1 MAKIH
6 REDNARQAAV
16 AGRLIAESLWRRAIG
31 NKLLARKRAPSG
43 RILSN
48 QWCAIIASLL
58 YLCRQE
64 AIGKACRVWK
74 YSCAQKCLQC
84 LKRLQSAEVP
94 AVPGK
99 TAGERKPLAESC
111 GASVLR
117 ATNEFGMGRMKSEIL
132 NENPEQVTSTKE
144 RLVKC
149 VKEVLPSTTKTC
161 IWLLKITLGVSVL
174 ILFMRYFKILPWLS
188 ATLGPLFNHF
198 GLPGEAALA
207 YVSGYFVNMYAM
219 LAIAGSM
226 DLTARAITIL
236 GVMSLCSHNMIT
248 ETAVQGKTGANP
260 VRVVITRTL
269 AGFVLAFVLN
279 LILPLSQSDIA
290 MLGGAVGES
299 EAAVAS
305 VAEAPTGVASAAG
318 APATV
323 ASVAEAPAG
332 VTSVAETAPAAVAS
346 LTEAPAAVQPLFK
359 ELAVEW
365 CYSTL
370 SILVKMTLLI
380 YSLAILQ
387 RILSE
392 FGVIRWVSKFLK
404 PLLLLFGLPA
414 RCSFLWI
421 IANILGIAYGGAVMM
436 EEVRAG
442 KLSLRDIK
450 LVNQHIGISHSN
462 LEDLTLVASIG
473 GIWWVMLLSRWAGS
487 FILVWGYRA
496 EMAIRKKLLTLQTKT
511 TL

>member
-1 MAKIH
+1 
-6 REDNARQAAV
+6 
-16 AGRLIAESLWRRAIG
+16 
-31 NKLLARKRAPSG
+31 
-43 RILSN
+43 
-48 QWCAIIASLL
+48 
-58 YLCRQE
+58 
-64 AIGKACRVWK
+64 
-74 YSCAQKCLQC
+74 
-84 LKRLQSAEVP
+84 
-94 AVPGK
+94 
-99 TAGERKPLAESC
+99 
-111 GASVLR
+111 
-117 ATNEFGMGRMKSEIL
+117 MGRMKSEIL

-161 IWLLKITLGVSVL
+161 IWLLKITIGVSVL

-290 MLGGAVGES
+290 MLGGAFEKS

-305 VAEAPTGVASAAG
+305 VAEAPTGVAPAAGAPASEASIAVAPAAG
-318 APATV
+318 APATE
-323 ASVAEAPAG
+323 ASITEAP
-332 VTSVAETAPAAVAS
+332 
-346 LTEAPAAVQPLFK
+346 EAPAAVQPLFK
-359 ELAVEW
+359 ELVVEW

-421 IANILGIAYGGAVMM
+421 VANILGIAYGGAVMM

>member
-1 MAKIH
+1 
-6 REDNARQAAV
+6 
-16 AGRLIAESLWRRAIG
+16 
-31 NKLLARKRAPSG
+31 
-43 RILSN
+43 
-48 QWCAIIASLL
+48 
-58 YLCRQE
+58 
-64 AIGKACRVWK
+64 
-74 YSCAQKCLQC
+74 
-84 LKRLQSAEVP
+84 
-94 AVPGK
+94 
-99 TAGERKPLAESC
+99 
-111 GASVLR
+111 
-117 ATNEFGMGRMKSEIL
+117 MGRMKSEIL

-161 IWLLKITLGVSVL
+161 IWLLKITIGVSVL

-299 EAAVAS
+299 EAAVA
-305 VAEAPTGVASAAG
+305 EAPTGVAPAAETPATEASITVAPAAG
-318 APATV
+318 APATE
-323 ASVAEAPAG
+323 ASITEAP
-332 VTSVAETAPAAVAS
+332 
-346 LTEAPAAVQPLFK
+346 EAPAAVQPLFK
-359 ELAVEW
+359 ELVVEW

>member
-1 MAKIH
+1 
-6 REDNARQAAV
+6 
-16 AGRLIAESLWRRAIG
+16 
-31 NKLLARKRAPSG
+31 
-43 RILSN
+43 
-48 QWCAIIASLL
+48 
-58 YLCRQE
+58 
-64 AIGKACRVWK
+64 
-74 YSCAQKCLQC
+74 
-84 LKRLQSAEVP
+84 
-94 AVPGK
+94 
-99 TAGERKPLAESC
+99 
-111 GASVLR
+111 
-117 ATNEFGMGRMKSEIL
+117 
-132 NENPEQVTSTKE
+132 
-144 RLVKC
+144 
-149 VKEVLPSTTKTC
+149 
-161 IWLLKITLGVSVL
+161 
-174 ILFMRYFKILPWLS
+174 MRYFKILPWLS

-290 MLGGAVGES
+290 MLGGAFEKS

-305 VAEAPTGVASAAG
+305 VAEAP
-318 APATV
+318 ATV
-323 ASVAEAPAG
+323 ASITEAP
-332 VTSVAETAPAAVAS
+332 
-346 LTEAPAAVQPLFK
+346 EAPAAVQPLFK

>member
-1 MAKIH
+1 
-6 REDNARQAAV
+6 
-16 AGRLIAESLWRRAIG
+16 
-31 NKLLARKRAPSG
+31 
-43 RILSN
+43 
-48 QWCAIIASLL
+48 
-58 YLCRQE
+58 
-64 AIGKACRVWK
+64 
-74 YSCAQKCLQC
+74 
-84 LKRLQSAEVP
+84 
-94 AVPGK
+94 
-99 TAGERKPLAESC
+99 
-111 GASVLR
+111 
-117 ATNEFGMGRMKSEIL
+117 MGRMKSEIL

-299 EAAVAS
+299 EATVAS
-305 VAEAPTGVASAAG
+305 VAEAPTGVASATVAPAAV

-323 ASVAEAPAG
+323 ASVAEAPA
-332 VTSVAETAPAAVAS
+332 SVAS
-346 LTEAPAAVQPLFK
+346 ITEAPAAVQPLFK

-365 CYSTL
+365 CYSTI

>member
-1 MAKIH
+1 
-6 REDNARQAAV
+6 
-16 AGRLIAESLWRRAIG
+16 
-31 NKLLARKRAPSG
+31 
-43 RILSN
+43 
-48 QWCAIIASLL
+48 
-58 YLCRQE
+58 
-64 AIGKACRVWK
+64 
-74 YSCAQKCLQC
+74 
-84 LKRLQSAEVP
+84 
-94 AVPGK
+94 
-99 TAGERKPLAESC
+99 
-111 GASVLR
+111 
-117 ATNEFGMGRMKSEIL
+117 MGRMKSEIL

-161 IWLLKITLGVSVL
+161 IWLLKITIGVSVL

-290 MLGGAVGES
+290 MLGGAVGQH
-299 EAAVAS
+299 EAAVA
-305 VAEAPTGVASAAG
+305 E
-318 APATV
+318 APATEASIAVAPATVAPAAV

-332 VTSVAETAPAAVAS
+332 VAPAAGAPAAEAPATVAS
-346 LTEAPAAVQPLFK
+346 ITEAPAAVQPLFK

>member
-1 MAKIH
+1 M
-6 REDNARQAAV
+6 RAA
-16 AGRLIAESLWRRAIG
+16 
-31 NKLLARKRAPSG
+31 SG

-64 AIGKACRVWK
+64 AIGKACRAWK

-117 ATNEFGMGRMKSEIL
+117 ATNEFGMGRMRSEIL

-161 IWLLKITLGVSVL
+161 IWLLKITIGVSVL

-279 LILPLSQSDIA
+279 LILPLSHSDIA

-305 VAEAPTGVASAAG
+305 VAEAPTGVAAVAE
-318 APATV
+318 APATEASIAV

-332 VTSVAETAPAAVAS
+332 VTSVAETALATVAS
-346 LTEAPAAVQPLFK
+346 ITEAPAAVQPLFK

>member
-1 MAKIH
+1 MVC
-6 REDNARQAAV
+6 NYCFFVVSLQAR
-16 AGRLIAESLWRRAIG
+16 G
-31 NKLLARKRAPSG
+31 N
-43 RILSN
+43 
-48 QWCAIIASLL
+48 
-58 YLCRQE
+58 RQ
-64 AIGKACRVWK
+64 G
-74 YSCAQKCLQC
+74 
-84 LKRLQSAEVP
+84 LQSLEILVCAEEP
-94 AVPGK
+94 AEPGK
-99 TAGERKPLAESC
+99 LRRCKKPLAESC

-161 IWLLKITLGVSVL
+161 IWLLKITIGVSVL

-290 MLGGAVGES
+290 MLGGAFEKS
-299 EAAVAS
+299 EAAVA
-305 VAEAPTGVASAAG
+305 E
-318 APATV
+318 APATEASIAV

-332 VTSVAETAPAAVAS
+332 VTSVAETAPAAETPATEASIAVAPAAETPAS
-346 LTEAPAAVQPLFK
+346 EASITEAPAAVQPLFK
-359 ELAVEW
+359 ELVVEW

>member
-1 MAKIH
+1 
-6 REDNARQAAV
+6 
-16 AGRLIAESLWRRAIG
+16 
-31 NKLLARKRAPSG
+31 
-43 RILSN
+43 
-48 QWCAIIASLL
+48 
-58 YLCRQE
+58 
-64 AIGKACRVWK
+64 
-74 YSCAQKCLQC
+74 
-84 LKRLQSAEVP
+84 
-94 AVPGK
+94 
-99 TAGERKPLAESC
+99 
-111 GASVLR
+111 
-117 ATNEFGMGRMKSEIL
+117 MGRMKSEIL

-161 IWLLKITLGVSVL
+161 IWLLKITIGVSVL

-290 MLGGAVGES
+290 MLGGAVGQHEAAVAEAPATEAS
-299 EAAVAS
+299 IAVAPAAVASAAVAS
-305 VAEAPTGVASAAG
+305 VAEAP
-318 APATV
+318 ATV
-323 ASVAEAPAG
+323 ASI
-332 VTSVAETAPAAVAS
+332 
-346 LTEAPAAVQPLFK
+346 TEAPAPVQPLFK
-359 ELAVEW
+359 ELVVEW
-365 CYSTL
+365 CYSTV

>member
-1 MAKIH
+1 MVC
-6 REDNARQAAV
+6 NYCFFVVSLQAR
-16 AGRLIAESLWRRAIG
+16 
-31 NKLLARKRAPSG
+31 
-43 RILSN
+43 
-48 QWCAIIASLL
+48 
-58 YLCRQE
+58 
-64 AIGKACRVWK
+64 GKWQK
-74 YSCAQKCLQC
+74 WQKCLLC
-84 LKRLQSAEVP
+84 LEIQVCAEVP

-161 IWLLKITLGVSVL
+161 IWLLKITIGVSVL

-299 EAAVAS
+299 EAAVA
-305 VAEAPTGVASAAG
+305 
-318 APATV
+318 
-323 ASVAEAPAG
+323 
-332 VTSVAETAPAAVAS
+332 AV
-346 LTEAPAAVQPLFK
+346 AAVQPLFK

>member
-1 MAKIH
+1 
-6 REDNARQAAV
+6 
-16 AGRLIAESLWRRAIG
+16 
-31 NKLLARKRAPSG
+31 
-43 RILSN
+43 
-48 QWCAIIASLL
+48 
-58 YLCRQE
+58 
-64 AIGKACRVWK
+64 
-74 YSCAQKCLQC
+74 
-84 LKRLQSAEVP
+84 
-94 AVPGK
+94 
-99 TAGERKPLAESC
+99 
-111 GASVLR
+111 
-117 ATNEFGMGRMKSEIL
+117 MGRMKSEIL

-260 VRVVITRTL
+260 VRVVITRTM

-290 MLGGAVGES
+290 MLGGAFEKS

-305 VAEAPTGVASAAG
+305 I
-318 APATV
+318 
-323 ASVAEAPAG
+323 
-332 VTSVAETAPAAVAS
+332 
-346 LTEAPAAVQPLFK
+346 TEAPAAVQPLFK
-359 ELAVEW
+359 ELVVEW

>member
-1 MAKIH
+1 
-6 REDNARQAAV
+6 
-16 AGRLIAESLWRRAIG
+16 
-31 NKLLARKRAPSG
+31 
-43 RILSN
+43 
-48 QWCAIIASLL
+48 
-58 YLCRQE
+58 
-64 AIGKACRVWK
+64 
-74 YSCAQKCLQC
+74 
-84 LKRLQSAEVP
+84 
-94 AVPGK
+94 
-99 TAGERKPLAESC
+99 
-111 GASVLR
+111 
-117 ATNEFGMGRMKSEIL
+117 MGRMKSEIL

-161 IWLLKITLGVSVL
+161 IWLLKITIGVSVL

-188 ATLGPLFNHF
+188 ATLGPVFNHF

-260 VRVVITRTL
+260 VRVVITRTM

-290 MLGGAVGES
+290 MLGGAFEKS
-299 EAAVAS
+299 EAA
-305 VAEAPTGVASAAG
+305 
-318 APATV
+318 V

-332 VTSVAETAPAAVAS
+332 VTSVAETAPASEASITVAPAAGAPATEAS
-346 LTEAPAAVQPLFK
+346 ITEAPAAVQPLFK
-359 ELAVEW
+359 ELVVEW
-365 CYSTL
+365 CYSTV

-421 IANILGIAYGGAVMM
+421 VANILGIAYGGAVMM

-462 LEDLTLVASIG
+462 LEDLALVASIG

>member
-1 MAKIH
+1 
-6 REDNARQAAV
+6 
-16 AGRLIAESLWRRAIG
+16 
-31 NKLLARKRAPSG
+31 
-43 RILSN
+43 
-48 QWCAIIASLL
+48 
-58 YLCRQE
+58 
-64 AIGKACRVWK
+64 
-74 YSCAQKCLQC
+74 
-84 LKRLQSAEVP
+84 
-94 AVPGK
+94 
-99 TAGERKPLAESC
+99 
-111 GASVLR
+111 
-117 ATNEFGMGRMKSEIL
+117 MGRMKSEIL

-161 IWLLKITLGVSVL
+161 IWLLKITIGVSVL

-290 MLGGAVGES
+290 MLGGAVGKS
-299 EAAVAS
+299 EAAVASVAEAPMGVAPAAVAS
-305 VAEAPTGVASAAG
+305 VAEAPTGVAPTA
-318 APATV
+318 V

-332 VTSVAETAPAAVAS
+332 VAPAAVAPAAEAS
-346 LTEAPAAVQPLFK
+346 IAVAPEAPAAVQPLFK
-359 ELAVEW
+359 ELVVEW

-421 IANILGIAYGGAVMM
+421 VANILGIAYGGAVMM

-462 LEDLTLVASIG
+462 LEDLALVASIG

>member
-1 MAKIH
+1 
-6 REDNARQAAV
+6 
-16 AGRLIAESLWRRAIG
+16 
-31 NKLLARKRAPSG
+31 
-43 RILSN
+43 
-48 QWCAIIASLL
+48 
-58 YLCRQE
+58 
-64 AIGKACRVWK
+64 
-74 YSCAQKCLQC
+74 
-84 LKRLQSAEVP
+84 
-94 AVPGK
+94 
-99 TAGERKPLAESC
+99 
-111 GASVLR
+111 
-117 ATNEFGMGRMKSEIL
+117 MGRMKSEIL

-161 IWLLKITLGVSVL
+161 IWLLKITIGVSVL

-290 MLGGAVGES
+290 MLGGAVGQH

-305 VAEAPTGVASAAG
+305 VAEAPTGVAPTA
-318 APATV
+318 V

-332 VTSVAETAPAAVAS
+332 VAPAAGAPATEASITVAPVAETAPAAGAPATVAS
-346 LTEAPAAVQPLFK
+346 ITEAPAAVQPLFK

-365 CYSTL
+365 CYSTV

>member
-1 MAKIH
+1 
-6 REDNARQAAV
+6 
-16 AGRLIAESLWRRAIG
+16 
-31 NKLLARKRAPSG
+31 
-43 RILSN
+43 
-48 QWCAIIASLL
+48 
-58 YLCRQE
+58 
-64 AIGKACRVWK
+64 
-74 YSCAQKCLQC
+74 
-84 LKRLQSAEVP
+84 
-94 AVPGK
+94 
-99 TAGERKPLAESC
+99 
-111 GASVLR
+111 
-117 ATNEFGMGRMKSEIL
+117 MGRMKSEIL

-161 IWLLKITLGVSVL
+161 IWLLKITIGVSVL

-305 VAEAPTGVASAAG
+305 VAEAPTGVASAA
-318 APATV
+318 V
-323 ASVAEAPAG
+323 ASVTEAPAG
-332 VTSVAETAPAAVAS
+332 VTSVAETAPATVAS
-346 LTEAPAAVQPLFK
+346 ITEAPAAVQPIFK

>member
-1 MAKIH
+1 
-6 REDNARQAAV
+6 
-16 AGRLIAESLWRRAIG
+16 
-31 NKLLARKRAPSG
+31 
-43 RILSN
+43 
-48 QWCAIIASLL
+48 
-58 YLCRQE
+58 
-64 AIGKACRVWK
+64 
-74 YSCAQKCLQC
+74 
-84 LKRLQSAEVP
+84 
-94 AVPGK
+94 
-99 TAGERKPLAESC
+99 
-111 GASVLR
+111 
-117 ATNEFGMGRMKSEIL
+117 MKSEIL

-161 IWLLKITLGVSVL
+161 IWLLKITIGVSVL

-290 MLGGAVGES
+290 MLGGAFEKS
-299 EAAVAS
+299 EAAVAP
-305 VAEAPTGVASAAG
+305 AAVASM
-318 APATV
+318 
-323 ASVAEAPAG
+323 AEAPAG
-332 VTSVAETAPAAVAS
+332 VTSVAETAPATEASITVAPVAETAPAAGAPATVAS
-346 LTEAPAAVQPLFK
+346 ITEAPAAVQPLFK

>member
-1 MAKIH
+1 
-6 REDNARQAAV
+6 
-16 AGRLIAESLWRRAIG
+16 
-31 NKLLARKRAPSG
+31 
-43 RILSN
+43 
-48 QWCAIIASLL
+48 
-58 YLCRQE
+58 
-64 AIGKACRVWK
+64 
-74 YSCAQKCLQC
+74 
-84 LKRLQSAEVP
+84 
-94 AVPGK
+94 
-99 TAGERKPLAESC
+99 
-111 GASVLR
+111 
-117 ATNEFGMGRMKSEIL
+117 MGRMKLEIL

-299 EAAVAS
+299 EAAVAPAAVAS
-305 VAEAPTGVASAAG
+305 VAEAPTGVA
-318 APATV
+318 PTTE

-332 VTSVAETAPAAVAS
+332 VTSVAETAPATVAS
-346 LTEAPAAVQPLFK
+346 ITEAPAAVQPLFK

>member
-1 MAKIH
+1 
-6 REDNARQAAV
+6 
-16 AGRLIAESLWRRAIG
+16 
-31 NKLLARKRAPSG
+31 
-43 RILSN
+43 
-48 QWCAIIASLL
+48 
-58 YLCRQE
+58 
-64 AIGKACRVWK
+64 
-74 YSCAQKCLQC
+74 
-84 LKRLQSAEVP
+84 
-94 AVPGK
+94 
-99 TAGERKPLAESC
+99 
-111 GASVLR
+111 
-117 ATNEFGMGRMKSEIL
+117 MGRMKSEIL

-161 IWLLKITLGVSVL
+161 IWLLKITIGVSVL

-305 VAEAPTGVASAAG
+305 VAEAPTGVAA
-318 APATV
+318 
-323 ASVAEAPAG
+323 VAEAPATEASIA
-332 VTSVAETAPAAVAS
+332 VAPVAETAPAA
-346 LTEAPAAVQPLFK
+346 
-359 ELAVEW
+359 
-365 CYSTL
+365 
-370 SILVKMTLLI
+370 
-380 YSLAILQ
+380 
-387 RILSE
+387 
-392 FGVIRWVSKFLK
+392 
-404 PLLLLFGLPA
+404 
-414 RCSFLWI
+414 
-421 IANILGIAYGGAVMM
+421 
-436 EEVRAG
+436 
-442 KLSLRDIK
+442 
-450 LVNQHIGISHSN
+450 
-462 LEDLTLVASIG
+462 
-473 GIWWVMLLSRWAGS
+473 
-487 FILVWGYRA
+487 
-496 EMAIRKKLLTLQTKT
+496 
-511 TL
+511 

>member
-1 MAKIH
+1 MVC
-6 REDNARQAAV
+6 NYCFFVVSLQAR
-16 AGRLIAESLWRRAIG
+16 
-31 NKLLARKRAPSG
+31 
-43 RILSN
+43 
-48 QWCAIIASLL
+48 
-58 YLCRQE
+58 
-64 AIGKACRVWK
+64 GKWQK
-74 YSCAQKCLQC
+74 WQKCLLC
-84 LKRLQSAEVP
+84 LEIQVCAEVP

-111 GASVLR
+111 VASVLR

-299 EAAVAS
+299 EAAVA
-305 VAEAPTGVASAAG
+305 
-318 APATV
+318 
-323 ASVAEAPAG
+323 
-332 VTSVAETAPAAVAS
+332 AV
-346 LTEAPAAVQPLFK
+346 AAVQPLFK

-421 IANILGIAYGGAVMM
+421 VANILGIAYGGAVMM

-462 LEDLTLVASIG
+462 LEDLALVASIG

>member
-1 MAKIH
+1 
-6 REDNARQAAV
+6 
-16 AGRLIAESLWRRAIG
+16 
-31 NKLLARKRAPSG
+31 
-43 RILSN
+43 
-48 QWCAIIASLL
+48 
-58 YLCRQE
+58 
-64 AIGKACRVWK
+64 
-74 YSCAQKCLQC
+74 
-84 LKRLQSAEVP
+84 
-94 AVPGK
+94 
-99 TAGERKPLAESC
+99 
-111 GASVLR
+111 
-117 ATNEFGMGRMKSEIL
+117 MGRMKSEIL

-161 IWLLKITLGVSVL
+161 IWLLKITIGVSVL

-279 LILPLSQSDIA
+279 LILPLSHSDIA

-305 VAEAPTGVASAAG
+305 VAEAPATEASIAV
-318 APATV
+318 APATVAPAAV

-332 VTSVAETAPAAVAS
+332 VTSVAETAPAAEAS
-346 LTEAPAAVQPLFK
+346 ITEAPAAVLPLFK

>member
-1 MAKIH
+1 
-6 REDNARQAAV
+6 
-16 AGRLIAESLWRRAIG
+16 
-31 NKLLARKRAPSG
+31 
-43 RILSN
+43 
-48 QWCAIIASLL
+48 
-58 YLCRQE
+58 
-64 AIGKACRVWK
+64 
-74 YSCAQKCLQC
+74 
-84 LKRLQSAEVP
+84 
-94 AVPGK
+94 
-99 TAGERKPLAESC
+99 
-111 GASVLR
+111 
-117 ATNEFGMGRMKSEIL
+117 MGRMKSEIL

-161 IWLLKITLGVSVL
+161 IWLLKITIGVSVL

-299 EAAVAS
+299 EAAVA
-305 VAEAPTGVASAAG
+305 EAPT
-318 APATV
+318 
-323 ASVAEAPAG
+323 G
-332 VTSVAETAPAAVAS
+332 VTSVAETAPAAETPATEASITVAPAAGAPA
-346 LTEAPAAVQPLFK
+346 TEAPAAVQPLFK
-359 ELAVEW
+359 ELVVEW
-365 CYSTL
+365 CYSTV

-421 IANILGIAYGGAVMM
+421 VANILGIAYGGAVMM

-462 LEDLTLVASIG
+462 LEDLALVASIG

>member
-1 MAKIH
+1 MVC
-6 REDNARQAAV
+6 NYCFFVVSLQAR
-16 AGRLIAESLWRRAIG
+16 
-31 NKLLARKRAPSG
+31 
-43 RILSN
+43 
-48 QWCAIIASLL
+48 
-58 YLCRQE
+58 
-64 AIGKACRVWK
+64 GKWHK
-74 YSCAQKCLQC
+74 SLQC
-84 LKRLQSAEVP
+84 LEILVCAEVL
-94 AVPGK
+94 AEPGK
-99 TAGERKPLAESC
+99 LRRCKKPLARRWS
-111 GASVLR
+111 ASVLR

-161 IWLLKITLGVSVL
+161 IWLLKITIGVSVL

-279 LILPLSQSDIA
+279 LILPLSQSDVA
-290 MLGGAVGES
+290 MRGGAVGQHEAAVAEAPATEAS
-299 EAAVAS
+299 IAVAPAAVASAAVAS
-305 VAEAPTGVASAAG
+305 VAEAPADVTSVAE

-323 ASVAEAPAG
+323 ASI
-332 VTSVAETAPAAVAS
+332 
-346 LTEAPAAVQPLFK
+346 TEAPAAVQPLFK
-359 ELAVEW
+359 ELVVEW
-365 CYSTL
+365 CYSTV

>member
-1 MAKIH
+1 
-6 REDNARQAAV
+6 
-16 AGRLIAESLWRRAIG
+16 
-31 NKLLARKRAPSG
+31 
-43 RILSN
+43 
-48 QWCAIIASLL
+48 
-58 YLCRQE
+58 
-64 AIGKACRVWK
+64 
-74 YSCAQKCLQC
+74 
-84 LKRLQSAEVP
+84 
-94 AVPGK
+94 
-99 TAGERKPLAESC
+99 
-111 GASVLR
+111 
-117 ATNEFGMGRMKSEIL
+117 MGRMKSEIL

-290 MLGGAVGES
+290 MLGGAFEKS

-305 VAEAPTGVASAAG
+305 VAEAPTGVAPAA
-318 APATV
+318 V

-332 VTSVAETAPAAVAS
+332 VTSVAETAPAAVAPAAVAPATEAS
-346 LTEAPAAVQPLFK
+346 IAVAPAAVASVAEAPANVASITEAPAAVQPLFK
-359 ELAVEW
+359 ELVVEW

>member
-1 MAKIH
+1 
-6 REDNARQAAV
+6 
-16 AGRLIAESLWRRAIG
+16 
-31 NKLLARKRAPSG
+31 
-43 RILSN
+43 
-48 QWCAIIASLL
+48 
-58 YLCRQE
+58 
-64 AIGKACRVWK
+64 
-74 YSCAQKCLQC
+74 
-84 LKRLQSAEVP
+84 
-94 AVPGK
+94 
-99 TAGERKPLAESC
+99 
-111 GASVLR
+111 
-117 ATNEFGMGRMKSEIL
+117 
-132 NENPEQVTSTKE
+132 
-144 RLVKC
+144 
-149 VKEVLPSTTKTC
+149 
-161 IWLLKITLGVSVL
+161 
-174 ILFMRYFKILPWLS
+174 MRYFKILPWLS

-290 MLGGAVGES
+290 MLGGAFEKS

-305 VAEAPTGVASAAG
+305 VAEAPTGVTSVAG
-318 APATV
+318 TAPA
-323 ASVAEAPAG
+323 AEAPATEG
-332 VTSVAETAPAAVAS
+332 SIAVAPVAETAPAAVAS
-346 LTEAPAAVQPLFK
+346 ITEAPAAVQPLFK

>member
-1 MAKIH
+1 
-6 REDNARQAAV
+6 
-16 AGRLIAESLWRRAIG
+16 
-31 NKLLARKRAPSG
+31 
-43 RILSN
+43 
-48 QWCAIIASLL
+48 
-58 YLCRQE
+58 
-64 AIGKACRVWK
+64 
-74 YSCAQKCLQC
+74 
-84 LKRLQSAEVP
+84 
-94 AVPGK
+94 
-99 TAGERKPLAESC
+99 
-111 GASVLR
+111 
-117 ATNEFGMGRMKSEIL
+117 MGRMKSEIL

-161 IWLLKITLGVSVL
+161 IWLLKITIGVSVL

-299 EAAVAS
+299 EAAVA
-305 VAEAPTGVASAAG
+305 PTA
-318 APATV
+318 V
-323 ASVAEAPAG
+323 ASVAEAPAA
-332 VTSVAETAPAAVAS
+332 VTSVAETAPATVAPVAETAPVTVAS
-346 LTEAPAAVQPLFK
+346 ITEAPAAVQPLFK

-421 IANILGIAYGGAVMM
+421 VANILGIAYGGAVMM

>member
-1 MAKIH
+1 MVC
-6 REDNARQAAV
+6 NYCFFVVSLQAR
-16 AGRLIAESLWRRAIG
+16 
-31 NKLLARKRAPSG
+31 
-43 RILSN
+43 
-48 QWCAIIASLL
+48 
-58 YLCRQE
+58 
-64 AIGKACRVWK
+64 GKWQK
-74 YSCAQKCLQC
+74 WQKCLLC
-84 LKRLQSAEVP
+84 LEIQVCAEVP

-111 GASVLR
+111 VASVLR

-161 IWLLKITLGVSVL
+161 IWLLKITIGVSVL

-299 EAAVAS
+299 EAAVAPTAVAS
-305 VAEAPTGVASAAG
+305 VAEAPAAVTSVAETAPATVAPAAG

-323 ASVAEAPAG
+323 ASII
-332 VTSVAETAPAAVAS
+332 
-346 LTEAPAAVQPLFK
+346 EAPAAVQPLFK

-462 LEDLTLVASIG
+462 LEDLALVASIG

>member
-1 MAKIH
+1 MVC
-6 REDNARQAAV
+6 NYCFFVVSLQAR
-16 AGRLIAESLWRRAIG
+16 
-31 NKLLARKRAPSG
+31 
-43 RILSN
+43 
-48 QWCAIIASLL
+48 
-58 YLCRQE
+58 
-64 AIGKACRVWK
+64 GKW
-74 YSCAQKCLQC
+74 QKCLQC
-84 LKRLQSAEVP
+84 LEILVCAEVP
-94 AVPGK
+94 PVPGK

-161 IWLLKITLGVSVL
+161 IWLLKITIGVSVL

-305 VAEAPTGVASAAG
+305 VAEAPTGVAAVAE
-318 APATV
+318 APATEASIAVAPAAVASAAV
-323 ASVAEAPAG
+323 ASVAEAPA
-332 VTSVAETAPAAVAS
+332 TVAS
-346 LTEAPAAVQPLFK
+346 ITEAPAAVQPLFK

>member
-1 MAKIH
+1 
-6 REDNARQAAV
+6 
-16 AGRLIAESLWRRAIG
+16 
-31 NKLLARKRAPSG
+31 
-43 RILSN
+43 
-48 QWCAIIASLL
+48 
-58 YLCRQE
+58 
-64 AIGKACRVWK
+64 
-74 YSCAQKCLQC
+74 
-84 LKRLQSAEVP
+84 
-94 AVPGK
+94 
-99 TAGERKPLAESC
+99 
-111 GASVLR
+111 
-117 ATNEFGMGRMKSEIL
+117 MGRMKSEIL

-305 VAEAPTGVASAAG
+305 VAEAP
-318 APATV
+318 
-323 ASVAEAPAG
+323 AG
-332 VTSVAETAPAAVAS
+332 VTSVAETAPATEASITVAPVAETAPAAGAPATVAS
-346 LTEAPAAVQPLFK
+346 ITEAPAAVQPLFK
-359 ELAVEW
+359 ELVVEW

-421 IANILGIAYGGAVMM
+421 VANILGIAYGGAVMI

-462 LEDLTLVASIG
+462 LEDLALVASIG

>member
-1 MAKIH
+1 
-6 REDNARQAAV
+6 
-16 AGRLIAESLWRRAIG
+16 
-31 NKLLARKRAPSG
+31 
-43 RILSN
+43 
-48 QWCAIIASLL
+48 
-58 YLCRQE
+58 
-64 AIGKACRVWK
+64 
-74 YSCAQKCLQC
+74 
-84 LKRLQSAEVP
+84 
-94 AVPGK
+94 
-99 TAGERKPLAESC
+99 
-111 GASVLR
+111 
-117 ATNEFGMGRMKSEIL
+117 
-132 NENPEQVTSTKE
+132 
-144 RLVKC
+144 
-149 VKEVLPSTTKTC
+149 
-161 IWLLKITLGVSVL
+161 
-174 ILFMRYFKILPWLS
+174 MRYFKILPWLS
-188 ATLGPLFNHF
+188 ATLGPVFNHF

-299 EAAVAS
+299 EAPV
-305 VAEAPTGVASAAG
+305 
-318 APATV
+318 
-323 ASVAEAPAG
+323 
-332 VTSVAETAPAAVAS
+332 
-346 LTEAPAAVQPLFK
+346 AVQPLFK

>member
-1 MAKIH
+1 MVC
-6 REDNARQAAV
+6 NYCFFVVSLQAR
-16 AGRLIAESLWRRAIG
+16 
-31 NKLLARKRAPSG
+31 
-43 RILSN
+43 
-48 QWCAIIASLL
+48 
-58 YLCRQE
+58 
-64 AIGKACRVWK
+64 GKW
-74 YSCAQKCLQC
+74 QKCLLC
-84 LKRLQSAEVP
+84 LEIQVCAEVP

-161 IWLLKITLGVSVL
+161 IWLLKITIGVSVL

-290 MLGGAVGES
+290 MLGGAVGQHEAAVAEAPATEAS
-299 EAAVAS
+299 IAVAPAAVASAAVAS
-305 VAEAPTGVASAAG
+305 VAEAPAD
-318 APATV
+318 
-323 ASVAEAPAG
+323 
-332 VTSVAETAPAAVAS
+332 VTSVAETAPASVAS
-346 LTEAPAAVQPLFK
+346 ITEAPAAVQPLFK

>member
-1 MAKIH
+1 
-6 REDNARQAAV
+6 
-16 AGRLIAESLWRRAIG
+16 
-31 NKLLARKRAPSG
+31 
-43 RILSN
+43 
-48 QWCAIIASLL
+48 
-58 YLCRQE
+58 
-64 AIGKACRVWK
+64 
-74 YSCAQKCLQC
+74 
-84 LKRLQSAEVP
+84 
-94 AVPGK
+94 
-99 TAGERKPLAESC
+99 
-111 GASVLR
+111 
-117 ATNEFGMGRMKSEIL
+117 
-132 NENPEQVTSTKE
+132 
-144 RLVKC
+144 
-149 VKEVLPSTTKTC
+149 
-161 IWLLKITLGVSVL
+161 
-174 ILFMRYFKILPWLS
+174 MRYFKILPWLS

-305 VAEAPTGVASAAG
+305 VAEAPTGVAPAAET
-318 APATV
+318 PATE
-323 ASVAEAPAG
+323 ASIAV
-332 VTSVAETAPAAVAS
+332 APAAETPAS
-346 LTEAPAAVQPLFK
+346 EASITEAPAAVQPLFK

>member
-1 MAKIH
+1 
-6 REDNARQAAV
+6 
-16 AGRLIAESLWRRAIG
+16 
-31 NKLLARKRAPSG
+31 
-43 RILSN
+43 
-48 QWCAIIASLL
+48 
-58 YLCRQE
+58 
-64 AIGKACRVWK
+64 
-74 YSCAQKCLQC
+74 
-84 LKRLQSAEVP
+84 
-94 AVPGK
+94 
-99 TAGERKPLAESC
+99 
-111 GASVLR
+111 
-117 ATNEFGMGRMKSEIL
+117 MGRMKSEIL

-161 IWLLKITLGVSVL
+161 IWLLKITIGVSVL

-290 MLGGAVGES
+290 MLGGAFEKS

-305 VAEAPTGVASAAG
+305 VAEAPAGVAPAAGAPATEASITVAPVAETAPAAG

-323 ASVAEAPAG
+323 ASITEAP
-332 VTSVAETAPAAVAS
+332 
-346 LTEAPAAVQPLFK
+346 EAPAAVQPLFK
-359 ELAVEW
+359 ELVVEW

>member
-1 MAKIH
+1 M
-6 REDNARQAAV
+6 
-16 AGRLIAESLWRRAIG
+16 
-31 NKLLARKRAPSG
+31 
-43 RILSN
+43 
-48 QWCAIIASLL
+48 
-58 YLCRQE
+58 
-64 AIGKACRVWK
+64 
-74 YSCAQKCLQC
+74 
-84 LKRLQSAEVP
+84 
-94 AVPGK
+94 
-99 TAGERKPLAESC
+99 
-111 GASVLR
+111 ASV
-117 ATNEFGMGRMKSEIL
+117 
-132 NENPEQVTSTKE
+132 
-144 RLVKC
+144 
-149 VKEVLPSTTKTC
+149 
-161 IWLLKITLGVSVL
+161 
-174 ILFMRYFKILPWLS
+174 
-188 ATLGPLFNHF
+188 
-198 GLPGEAALA
+198 
-207 YVSGYFVNMYAM
+207 
-219 LAIAGSM
+219 
-226 DLTARAITIL
+226 
-236 GVMSLCSHNMIT
+236 
-248 ETAVQGKTGANP
+248 
-260 VRVVITRTL
+260 
-269 AGFVLAFVLN
+269 
-279 LILPLSQSDIA
+279 
-290 MLGGAVGES
+290 
-299 EAAVAS
+299 
-305 VAEAPTGVASAAG
+305 AG

-323 ASVAEAPAG
+323 ASITVAPAAG
-332 VTSVAETAPAAVAS
+332 APATEASIAVAPAAVAS
-346 LTEAPAAVQPLFK
+346 ITEAPAAVQPLFK

>member
-1 MAKIH
+1 
-6 REDNARQAAV
+6 
-16 AGRLIAESLWRRAIG
+16 
-31 NKLLARKRAPSG
+31 
-43 RILSN
+43 
-48 QWCAIIASLL
+48 
-58 YLCRQE
+58 
-64 AIGKACRVWK
+64 
-74 YSCAQKCLQC
+74 
-84 LKRLQSAEVP
+84 
-94 AVPGK
+94 
-99 TAGERKPLAESC
+99 
-111 GASVLR
+111 
-117 ATNEFGMGRMKSEIL
+117 MGRMKSEIL

-161 IWLLKITLGVSVL
+161 IWLLKITIGVSVL

-290 MLGGAVGES
+290 MLGGAFEKS
-299 EAAVAS
+299 EAAVASVTEAPTGVAPAAVAS
-305 VAEAPTGVASAAG
+305 VAEAPATMASI
-318 APATV
+318 
-323 ASVAEAPAG
+323 
-332 VTSVAETAPAAVAS
+332 
-346 LTEAPAAVQPLFK
+346 TEAPAAVQPLFK
-359 ELAVEW
+359 ELVVDW

>member
-1 MAKIH
+1 MVC
-6 REDNARQAAV
+6 NYCFFVVSLQAR
-16 AGRLIAESLWRRAIG
+16 
-31 NKLLARKRAPSG
+31 
-43 RILSN
+43 
-48 QWCAIIASLL
+48 
-58 YLCRQE
+58 
-64 AIGKACRVWK
+64 GKW
-74 YSCAQKCLQC
+74 QKCLQC
-84 LKRLQSAEVP
+84 LEIQVCAEVP

-161 IWLLKITLGVSVL
+161 IWLLKITIGVSVL

-290 MLGGAVGES
+290 MLGGAFEKS
-299 EAAVAS
+299 EAAV
-305 VAEAPTGVASAAG
+305 
-318 APATV
+318 
-323 ASVAEAPAG
+323 
-332 VTSVAETAPAAVAS
+332 
-346 LTEAPAAVQPLFK
+346 AAVQPLFK

>member
-1 MAKIH
+1 
-6 REDNARQAAV
+6 
-16 AGRLIAESLWRRAIG
+16 
-31 NKLLARKRAPSG
+31 
-43 RILSN
+43 
-48 QWCAIIASLL
+48 
-58 YLCRQE
+58 
-64 AIGKACRVWK
+64 
-74 YSCAQKCLQC
+74 
-84 LKRLQSAEVP
+84 
-94 AVPGK
+94 
-99 TAGERKPLAESC
+99 
-111 GASVLR
+111 
-117 ATNEFGMGRMKSEIL
+117 MGRMKSEIL

-299 EAAVAS
+299 EAAVAEAPAGVAPAAGAPATEAS
-305 VAEAPTGVASAAG
+305 ITVASAAETAPASEASIAVAPVAETAPAAG

-323 ASVAEAPAG
+323 ASI
-332 VTSVAETAPAAVAS
+332 
-346 LTEAPAAVQPLFK
+346 TEAPAAVQPLFK
-359 ELAVEW
+359 ELVVEW

-421 IANILGIAYGGAVMM
+421 VANILGIAYGGAVMM

>member
-1 MAKIH
+1 M
-6 REDNARQAAV
+6 
-16 AGRLIAESLWRRAIG
+16 
-31 NKLLARKRAPSG
+31 
-43 RILSN
+43 
-48 QWCAIIASLL
+48 
-58 YLCRQE
+58 
-64 AIGKACRVWK
+64 
-74 YSCAQKCLQC
+74 
-84 LKRLQSAEVP
+84 
-94 AVPGK
+94 
-99 TAGERKPLAESC
+99 
-111 GASVLR
+111 
-117 ATNEFGMGRMKSEIL
+117 
-132 NENPEQVTSTKE
+132 
-144 RLVKC
+144 
-149 VKEVLPSTTKTC
+149 
-161 IWLLKITLGVSVL
+161 
-174 ILFMRYFKILPWLS
+174 
-188 ATLGPLFNHF
+188 LGPLFNHF

-305 VAEAPTGVASAAG
+305 VAEAPTAVAPATVAPAAG

-323 ASVAEAPAG
+323 ASI
-332 VTSVAETAPAAVAS
+332 
-346 LTEAPAAVQPLFK
+346 TEAPAAVQPLFK

>member
-1 MAKIH
+1 
-6 REDNARQAAV
+6 
-16 AGRLIAESLWRRAIG
+16 
-31 NKLLARKRAPSG
+31 
-43 RILSN
+43 
-48 QWCAIIASLL
+48 
-58 YLCRQE
+58 
-64 AIGKACRVWK
+64 
-74 YSCAQKCLQC
+74 
-84 LKRLQSAEVP
+84 
-94 AVPGK
+94 
-99 TAGERKPLAESC
+99 
-111 GASVLR
+111 
-117 ATNEFGMGRMKSEIL
+117 MGRMKSEIL

-161 IWLLKITLGVSVL
+161 IWLLKITIGVSVL

-290 MLGGAVGES
+290 MLGGAFEKS

-305 VAEAPTGVASAAG
+305 VAEAPAGVAPAAG
-318 APATV
+318 APATE
-323 ASVAEAPAG
+323 ASIAV
-332 VTSVAETAPAAVAS
+332 APAAVAS
-346 LTEAPAAVQPLFK
+346 ITEAPAAVQPLFK

>member
-1 MAKIH
+1 M
-6 REDNARQAAV
+6 
-16 AGRLIAESLWRRAIG
+16 
-31 NKLLARKRAPSG
+31 
-43 RILSN
+43 
-48 QWCAIIASLL
+48 C
-58 YLCRQE
+58 
-64 AIGKACRVWK
+64 
-74 YSCAQKCLQC
+74 
-84 LKRLQSAEVP
+84 AEVP
-94 AVPGK
+94 PVPGK

-161 IWLLKITLGVSVL
+161 IWLLKITIGVSVL

-260 VRVVITRTL
+260 VRVVITRTM

-305 VAEAPTGVASAAG
+305 VAEAPTGVAAVAE
-318 APATV
+318 APATEASIAVAPATVAPAAV

-332 VTSVAETAPAAVAS
+332 VTSVAETAPAAEAS
-346 LTEAPAAVQPLFK
+346 ITEAPAAVQPLFK

>member
-1 MAKIH
+1 
-6 REDNARQAAV
+6 
-16 AGRLIAESLWRRAIG
+16 
-31 NKLLARKRAPSG
+31 
-43 RILSN
+43 
-48 QWCAIIASLL
+48 
-58 YLCRQE
+58 
-64 AIGKACRVWK
+64 
-74 YSCAQKCLQC
+74 
-84 LKRLQSAEVP
+84 
-94 AVPGK
+94 
-99 TAGERKPLAESC
+99 
-111 GASVLR
+111 
-117 ATNEFGMGRMKSEIL
+117 MGRMKSEIL

-161 IWLLKITLGVSVL
+161 IWLLKITIGVSVL

-299 EAAVAS
+299 EAAV
-305 VAEAPTGVASAAG
+305 
-318 APATV
+318 
-323 ASVAEAPAG
+323 
-332 VTSVAETAPAAVAS
+332 
-346 LTEAPAAVQPLFK
+346 AAVQPLFK